1 MFMAQ
6 YLFFDISDNKNTE
19 YPTPT
24 YYINN
29 DYVNITKFTK
39 VTSNSTQC
47 AEKQKTSSPKE

>member
-6 YLFFDISDNKNTE
+6 YLFFEISDNKNTE

-29 DYVNITKFTK
+29 DYANITKFTK

-47 AEKQKTSSPKE
+47 AEKQKN